1 MMEKPVIPLSER
13 AGLTVPEAAALLGV
27 STKAMYD
34 LVHRANF
41 PVVRVGR
48 RFLIPRRS
56 LLNWLENQAGGVAV

>member
-1 MMEKPVIPLSER
+1 MEKLVVPLTER

-34 LVHRANF
+34 LVHRAGF

-48 RFLIPRRS
+48 KFLIPRRS
-56 LLNWLENQAGGVAV
+56 LFNWLENQAGGETA